1 MSNLT
6 AYSALEGRFRRINA
20 ISGALGILDWDQATM
35 MPPGGAAARAEQIA
49 TLGVLRHELLTAPEV
64 GDLIEA
70 AAEEPLDDWQRANL
84 REMRRARAHAT
95 AMPPDLVERRAHA
108 ASSCEIVWREA
119 RAKSDFKLLAP
130 KLAELIDLTR
140 EAAAAKSAALG
151 LTPYDALLDE
161 FEPEAREATIAPIF
175 EDLAGFL
182 PGFIGEALEKQAAR
196 PAPLPLEGPF
206 PVEAQRTL
214 GLEMMKALGF
224 AFDRGRLDV
233 SLHPFTGGG
242 PQDVRITTRYVE
254 EDFFRALMGV
264 LHETGHA
271 LYELGLP
278 EAWINQPVGQA
289 RGMVLHESQSLL
301 VEMQVC
307 RSDPFLRF
315 AAPVIARTFGRNG
328 EAFTPAN
335 LAAHARRVARG
346 LIRVDADEATYPL
359 HIILRFRLER
369 ALLDRALDVAE
380 LPVAWNDTMR
390 ELVGVVPPNDAQ
402 GCLQDIHWPTGAFGY
417 FPTYTLGA
425 LSAAQLYAAARS
437 ADKEIEPAIERGDFA
452 PLLAWLRANVHGHG
466 SRLTTDEVL
475 RQATGAPLGTTAFKR
490 HLQQRYLA

>member
-1 MSNLT
+1 MNQT
-6 AYSALEGRFRRINA
+6 AYAALETRFRRIAA
-20 ISGALGILDWDQATM
+20 ISGALGILDWDQAVM

-49 TLGVLRHELLTAPEV
+49 TLGVLRHELLTAAEI
-64 GDLIEA
+64 GDLAEA
-70 AAEEPLDDWQRANL
+70 AAAEPLDDWQSANL
-84 REMRRARAHAT
+84 REMRRARAHAM
-95 AMPPDLVERRAHA
+95 ALPPDLVERRAHC

-130 KLAELIDLTR
+130 KLAELLDLTR

-151 LTPYDALLDE
+151 LGPYDALLDE
-161 FEPEAREATIAPIF
+161 FEPEAREAQIAPVF

-182 PGFIGEALEKQAAR
+182 PGFIGEALEKQTAR
-196 PAPLPLEGPF
+196 PAPLPLPGPF
-206 PVEAQRTL
+206 PVESQRAL
-214 GLEMMKALGF
+214 GLEMMQALGF

-242 PQDVRITTRYVE
+242 PQDVRITTRYAE

-278 EAWINQPVGQA
+278 AAWTSQPVGQA

-315 AAPVIARTFGRNG
+315 AAPLIAKSFGRDG
-328 EAFTPAN
+328 EAFAAPN
-335 LAAHARRVARG
+335 LASHARRVSRG

-369 ALLDRALDVAE
+369 ALLDRALGVDE
-380 LPVAWNDTMR
+380 LPVAWNDMMR
-390 ELVGVVPPNDAQ
+390 ELVGAVPPNDAL
-402 GCLQDIHWPTGAFGY
+402 GCLQDIHWPSGAFGY

-425 LSAAQLYAAARS
+425 LSAAQLYAAARA
-437 ADKEIEPAIERGDFA
+437 ADSGIEPAIERGEFA

-475 RQATGAPLGTTAFKR
+475 RHATGAPLSTTAFKR
-490 HLQQRYLA
+490 HLQQRYLS

>member
-1 MSNLT
+1 MNST
-6 AYSALEGRFRRINA
+6 AYASLEARFRRIAA
-20 ISGALGILDWDQATM
+20 ISGALGILDWDQAVM
-35 MPPGGAAARAEQIA
+35 MPAGGAAARAEQIA
-49 TLGVLRHELLTAPEV
+49 TLGVLRHELLTSPEI

-70 AAEEPLDDWQRANL
+70 AGGEPLDDWQRSNL
-84 REMRRARAHAT
+84 NEMRRARAHAM
-95 AMPPDLVERRAHA
+95 ALPPDLVERRAHA

-119 RAKSDFKLLAP
+119 RAKSDFSLLAP
-130 KLAELIDLTR
+130 KLGELLELTR

-151 LTPYDALLDE
+151 LAPYDALLDE
-161 FEPEAREATIAPIF
+161 FEPEAREAMITPIF
-175 EDLAGFL
+175 DDLAGFL
-182 PGFIGEALEKQAAR
+182 PDFIGRALEKQGAG
-196 PAPLPLEGPF
+196 PAPLPLPGPF
-206 PVEAQRTL
+206 PVEAQRAL

-242 PQDVRITTRYVE
+242 PQDVRITTRYAE

-278 EAWINQPVGQA
+278 EAWSNQPVGQA

-315 AAPVIARTFGRNG
+315 AAPLIARTFGRNG
-328 EAFTPAN
+328 AAYTPAN
-335 LAAHARRVARG
+335 LASHARRVARG

-369 ALLDRALDVAE
+369 ALLDRALSVDE

-390 ELVGVVPPNDAQ
+390 ELVGVAPPNDAL
-402 GCLQDIHWPTGAFGY
+402 GCLQDIHWPSGAFGY

-425 LSAAQLYAAARS
+425 LAAAQLYAAARA
-437 ADKEIEPAIERGDFA
+437 ADSNIEPAIERGDFA
-452 PLLAWLRANVHGHG
+452 PLNTWLRANVHGHG

-475 RQATGAPLGTTAFKR
+475 RQATGAPLGTSAFKR
-490 HLQQRYLA
+490 HLQQRYLD